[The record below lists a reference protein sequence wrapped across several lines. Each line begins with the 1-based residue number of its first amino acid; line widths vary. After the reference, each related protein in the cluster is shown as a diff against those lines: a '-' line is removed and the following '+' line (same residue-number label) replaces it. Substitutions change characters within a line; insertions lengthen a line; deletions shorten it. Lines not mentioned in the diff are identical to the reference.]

1 MSVRDG
7 HGIRRWA
14 VLVTSLALAATGFAQ
29 SEFDRPAT
37 FGRPPPEAISEQNA
51 LPRGWPYDRSLE
63 SESTTSGPVRWDV
76 GMPRGVSSGS
86 SRAIDFNELA
96 TPGFKPP
103 DEEEWWKIFRDPEL
117 DRLEKLALAANQNLQ
132 IAITRILQSRLQARI
147 IAADLLPHF
156 DLASHYSRSVSSDDG
171 PIIATSNLPPNT
183 GPIITQLSRTVTQNE
198 FKVGVNLSWEVD
210 VFGRIRAA
218 YAAGRARTQASLA
231 DARGV
236 RLSVTADLAA
246 GYFALREADEQIS
259 ILEET
264 VALRRESLILNTAR
278 TRVGIGV
285 PDDVARASLELHT
298 AEAQLADAH
307 RQRNEIESNLALL
320 CGQPAPDFHI
330 SSRPLHDIPLPLLP
344 QKVPAALLTRRPDVA
359 GAERRLAGAIQDIR
373 EARAEELPRVT
384 VTGYLGHSSEDFD
397 RLTNYSS
404 HEAAIMPIFSL
415 PLFEGGRLEA
425 GARLA
430 AARRDQ
436 SADEYK
442 ETVLTA
448 FREANTA
455 IDDLHQRAVQS
466 AALSHAVQ
474 DAQLVLD
481 YSNTR
486 FAKQTVSYFQVV
498 TDEANLLNVQL
509 QAAAVLGARFEA
521 AVSLA
526 RALGGGWNEKS
537 PAPAVHAR
545 PARTPK
551 QRR

>member
-1 MSVRDG
+1 V
-7 HGIRRWA
+7 A
-14 VLVTSLALAATGFAQ
+14 FLAPVAAGMAQ
-29 SEFDRPAT
+29 LEFNAPAT
-37 FGRPPPEAISEQNA
+37 FGPPPRPAISEQNV

-63 SESTTSGPVRWDV
+63 SEATPSRPVRWDV
-76 GMPRGVSSGS
+76 ALPHGTSSS
-86 SRAIDFNELA
+86 PPINLNESA
-96 TPGFKPP
+96 TPGFNPP
-103 DEEEWWKIFRDPEL
+103 DDEEWWKMFRDPEL
-117 DRLEKLALAANQNLQ
+117 DRLEKLALVANQNLQ
-132 IAITRILQSRLQARI
+132 IAITRILQSRLQTRI
-147 IAADLLPHF
+147 IAADFLPHF
-156 DLASHYSRSVSSDDG
+156 DLASHYSRAVSSDDG
-171 PIIATSNLPPNT
+171 PLITTSNLPPDT
-183 GPIITQLSRTVTQNE
+183 GPSIPQLSRTVTQNE

-218 YAAGRARTQASLA
+218 YSAGRARTQASLA

-236 RLSVTADLAA
+236 RLSVTADLAS

-259 ILEET
+259 ILDET
-264 VALRRESLILNTAR
+264 VALRRESLTLNTAR
-278 TRVGIGV
+278 THVGIGV
-285 PDDVARASLELHT
+285 PDDVARASFELHI

-307 RQRNEIESNLALL
+307 RQRNEIESNLALI
-320 CGQPAPDFHI
+320 CGQPAPDFHVGV
-330 SSRPLHDIPLPLLP
+330 RPLHDLPLPLMP
-344 QKVPAALLTRRPDVA
+344 PKVPAALLTRRPDVA

-373 EARAEELPRVT
+373 EAHAEELPRVT
-384 VTGYLGHSSEDFD
+384 VTGYLGQSSEDFD

-404 HEAAIMPIFSL
+404 HDAGIMPVFSL

-425 GARLA
+425 GVKLA

-455 IDDLHQRAVQS
+455 IDDMHQRAVQS
-466 AALSHAVQ
+466 AALSHAVE

-509 QAAAVLGARFEA
+509 QSSVVLGARFEA
-521 AVSLA
+521 VVSLA
-526 RALGGGWNEKS
+526 RALGGGWSEKA
-537 PAPAVHAR
+537 PAPTKH
-545 PARTPK
+545 TPSTHSSK
-551 QRR
+551 QHP

>member
-1 MSVRDG
+1 MNVREG
-7 HGIRRWA
+7 QRLCAI
-14 VLVTSLALAATGFAQ
+14 LVASLALVATAIAQ
-29 SEFDRPAT
+29 SEFKPPAT
-37 FGRPPPEAISEQNA
+37 FGPAPIPAISEENA
-51 LPRGWPYDRSLE
+51 LPRGWPYSRPLE
-63 SESTTSGPVRWDV
+63 SDATMKGPVRWDV
-76 GMPRGVSSGS
+76 GRQRGPTAAPAV
-86 SRAIDFNELA
+86 DLNESA
-96 TPGFKPP
+96 TPGFRPP
-103 DEEEWWKIFRDPEL
+103 DEEEWWKMFHDPDLE
-117 DRLEKLALAANQNLQ
+117 RLEQLALAANQNLQ
-132 IAITRILQSRLQARI
+132 IAITRIFQSRLAARI
-147 IAADLLPHF
+147 IAADFLPHF
-156 DLASHYSRSVSSDDG
+156 DLATQYSRSVSSDDG
-171 PIIATSNLPPNT
+171 PIIRTSDLPPDKIPT
-183 GPIITQLSRTVTQNE
+183 VTLLSRTVTQNE
-198 FKVGVNLSWEVD
+198 YRTGLNLNWEVD

-236 RLSVTADLAA
+236 RLSVTADLAS

-259 ILEET
+259 ILDET
-264 VALRRESLILNTAR
+264 VALRRESLSLNTAR
-278 TRVGIGV
+278 TKVGIGL
-285 PDDVARASLELHT
+285 PDDIARASLELHT

-320 CGQPAPDFHI
+320 CGQPAPDFHVG
-330 SSRPLHDIPLPLLP
+330 SRPLHDIPAPP
-344 QKVPAALLTRRPDVA
+344 QPPKVPAMLLTRRPDVA

-384 VTGYLGHSSEDFD
+384 VTGFLGHSSEDFD
-397 RLTNYSS
+397 RLANDNS
-404 HEAAIMPIFSL
+404 HEAAIMPIISL

-442 ETVLTA
+442 ETILTA

-455 IDDLHQRAVQS
+455 IDDMHQRAVQS

-509 QAAAVLGARFEA
+509 QASVVLGARFEA

-526 RALGGGWNEKS
+526 RALGGGWNEKPS
-537 PAPAVHAR
+537 APVSRGRVAR
-545 PARTPK
+545 SPK
-551 QRR
+551 QRH

>member
-1 MSVRDG
+1 MSVRDDPAA
-7 HGIRRWA
+7 RLCA
-14 VLVTSLALAATGFAQ
+14 VLVAFLVPVAAAMAQ
-29 SEFDRPAT
+29 LEFKTPAT
-37 FGRPPPEAISEQNA
+37 FGPPPQPAISEQNA

-76 GMPRGVSSGS
+76 TLPHGPSSPHVNL
-86 SRAIDFNELA
+86 NESA
-96 TPGFKPP
+96 TPGFQPP
-103 DEEEWWKIFRDPEL
+103 DDEEWWKMFRDPEL

-132 IAITRILQSRLQARI
+132 IAITRILQSRLQTRI
-147 IAADLLPHF
+147 IAADFLPHF
-156 DLASHYSRSVSSDDG
+156 ELGSQYSRSVSSDDG
-171 PIIATSNLPPNT
+171 PLIATSNLPPDT
-183 GPIITQLSRTVTQNE
+183 GAIITQLSRTLTQNE

-218 YAAGRARTQASLA
+218 YSAGRARTQASLA

-236 RLSVTADLAA
+236 RLSVTADLAS

-259 ILEET
+259 ILDET
-264 VALRRESLILNTAR
+264 VALRRESLTLNTAR
-278 TRVGIGV
+278 TLVGIGV
-285 PDDVARASLELHT
+285 PDDVARASFELHI

-307 RQRNEIESNLALL
+307 RQRNEIESNLALI
-320 CGQPAPDFHI
+320 CGQPAPDFHVGV
-330 SSRPLHDIPLPLLP
+330 RPLHDLPLPP
-344 QKVPAALLTRRPDVA
+344 MPPKVPAALLTRRPDVA

-384 VTGYLGHSSEDFD
+384 VTGYLAHSSEDFD

-404 HEAAIMPIFSL
+404 HDATIMPVFSL
-415 PLFEGGRLEA
+415 PIFEGGRLEA
-425 GARLA
+425 GVKLA

-455 IDDLHQRAVQS
+455 IDDMHQRAVQS

-509 QAAAVLGARFEA
+509 QSSVVLGARFEA

-526 RALGGGWNEKS
+526 RALGGGWNEKL
-537 PAPAVHAR
+537 PAPAAHAKSVR
-545 PARTPK
+545 SPK
-551 QRR
+551 QRP